1 MQLMS
6 PTDALSAA
14 LLGTQR
20 VRECSPL
27 QGAWHEAMGVTLL
40 PVNTF
45 PRAATSVGPLGPHG
59 TLMSPCRASTSPV
72 TGEKQGPGGRVKCLA
87 QTWRSVSQGP
97 TLQKRKL
104 RPREPGPR
112 PRHKEGA
119 GH

>member
-1 MQLMS
+1 MQLVS

-40 PVNTF
+40 PINTF

-72 TGEKQGPGGRVKCLA
+72 TGEKQGPGGRVKH
-87 QTWRSVSQGP
+87 P
-97 TLQKRKL
+97 L
-104 RPREPGPR
+104 RPGALCHRGPLYR
-112 PRHKEGA
+112 RGN
-119 GH
+119 